1 MKFQQWC
8 ILDIMGHQRF
18 AGLVTEETVAGAAFL
33 RIDIPAT
40 GNQVAFTKLF
50 SPSSVYSITPTT
62 EELATAMAA
71 SINNAPIAVYDL
83 PAEMQAK
90 LRSPMPARL
99 RGMDDDDDQMSDLSE
114 PYDDSEPY

>member
-8 ILDIMGHQRF
+8 IVDVFGHQRF

-40 GNQVAFTKLF
+40 GKQVAFTKLF

-62 EELATAMAA
+62 EELATAIAV

-83 PAEMQAK
+83 PAEMRAK
-90 LRSPMPARL
+90 LQAAPTPAWL
-99 RGMDDDDDQMSDLSE
+99 LGVDDDEGVYEGDDEDS
-114 PYDDSEPY
+114 DDSY